1 MSNIEN
7 PLDQL
12 VGAVLKSPQYRNV
25 CEDLI
30 RQIGRRELAVRRNT
44 NAAIKA
50 TKNKLHQVSSAYL
63 ATRID
68 YARGLEA
75 LRQAQASG
83 DSEGLRQVCRQM
95 MSLHASTQERLAIL
109 DEFYA
114 TTLAGLGPIRSVLDV
129 ACGLNPLAIPWM
141 PLDEHVTYYAYDI
154 YLDMVAF
161 IREFL
166 ALIGVRG
173 RAEACDVTQWQAG
186 KPAPP
191 PPRQQ
196 ADVWQAG
203 KPAPPPPRQQADV
216 WQAGKP
222 APPPPR
228 QQADVW
234 QAGKP
239 APPPPRQQ
247 ADVWQ
252 AGKPA
257 PPPPRQQADVWQAG
271 KPAPPPPRRQAD
283 LALILKTI
291 PCLEQLDKTAGL
303 RLLETIQ
310 AEHILVSFPV
320 HSLGGRSKGM
330 VENYEARFHALVQG
344 KRWAIQRFE
353 FATELAF
360 LVTKEEMHASH
371 AE

>member
-12 VGAVLKSPQYRNV
+12 VGAVLKSPKYRNV

-30 RQIGRRELAVRRNT
+30 RQVGRRELAVRRNT

-75 LRQAQASG
+75 LRRALDSG
-83 DSEGLRQVCRQM
+83 DSEELRQVCRQIM
-95 MSLHASTQERLAIL
+95 GLHASTQERLAIL

-141 PLDEHVTYYAYDI
+141 GLDEHVTYYAYDV

-166 ALIGVRG
+166 ALIGVQG

-191 PPRQQ
+191 PSRQQ
-196 ADVWQAG
+196 ADV
-203 KPAPPPPRQQADV
+203 
-216 WQAGKP
+216 
-222 APPPPR
+222 
-228 QQADVW
+228 
-234 QAGKP
+234 
-239 APPPPRQQ
+239 
-247 ADVWQ
+247 
-252 AGKPA
+252 
-257 PPPPRQQADVWQAG
+257 
-271 KPAPPPPRRQAD
+271 
-283 LALILKTI
+283 ALILKTI
-291 PCLEQLDKTAGL
+291 PCLEQVDKTAGL

-310 AEHILVSFPV
+310 ARHALVSFPV

-344 KRWAIQRFE
+344 KPWAIQRFE

-360 LVTKEEMHASH
+360 LVTKEETHAGH